1 MPVRPLFVS
10 RVERIHALLEM
21 QPALKKTGKRRKPD
35 QKHDRQH
42 RGEQL
47 EPPSRPDGEPRC
59 RQGGTVPVDEGRQEE
74 EQEEVG
80 GDPQGKVDQAGC
92 GD

>member
-1 MPVRPLFVS
+1 
-10 RVERIHALLEM
+10 
-21 QPALKKTGKRRKPD
+21 
-35 QKHDRQH
+35 
-42 RGEQL
+42 
-47 EPPSRPDGEPRC
+47 
-59 RQGGTVPVDEGRQEE
+59 VPVDEGRQEE